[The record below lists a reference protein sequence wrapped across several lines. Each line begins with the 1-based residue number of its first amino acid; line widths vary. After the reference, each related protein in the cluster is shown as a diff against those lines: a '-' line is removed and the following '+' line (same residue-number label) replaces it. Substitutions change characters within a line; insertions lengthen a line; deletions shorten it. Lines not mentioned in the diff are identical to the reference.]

1 MRRIVLT
8 IISVILLG
16 LPVSV
21 TGKTGYF
28 FTSVTDQLTSSM
40 IQSVLQDSRGQMWIA
55 TEFGL
60 NKFDGYLFTSYF
72 NNLDNKGSLCFN
84 SSTAL
89 FNDSEGRLWVGTV
102 KGLDRYDPAT
112 DSFIHYP
119 ADADQQPRVNCI
131 MQLHDGR
138 LLVGTAGYGL
148 MVVDHEEHKLKPM
161 PAGMTINEEEGYWVR
176 MTEDSHGNLWKSG
189 IGKVVTVKNLKTDSK
204 PRVLVSSKGIVMDFV
219 ERDGEMYVVC
229 QRGIMAYRNG
239 TLVDAGIGMSEIG
252 DRELL
257 LNAGFLDSN
266 GNIYIGTRGNGLF
279 RIRPGSRRLERVVFR
294 SQQIDLDKAKIVS
307 ITEDD
312 NHNLWVGCQSKGL
325 VVIPAQQPQFE
336 SFSFAMQNRR
346 FGTSVSSVCEGDDGI
361 VWCTVQGNGV
371 FGFDAEGTVVANPK
385 CPPDVEF
392 IYRDRN
398 RNYWLGTDDA
408 LYRYNPLTGSAES
421 VFTYDCDRMKDMTVD
436 KFGNVYVSTFAEG
449 LCIRHAATGRW
460 TNYNFSKRDPKKG
473 YIGNNWVMSLM
484 PDSRGYVWIATS
496 SGVSVYDPRTD
507 SFHSQGWHKLLNGV
521 MCLSLCETR
530 DGDILIGT
538 NYGLYQ
544 YDRKTKN
551 VGLFKGGELLE
562 GKSVAYIVQDNSG
575 DIWCATS
582 FGIWQWKA
590 SKQKFISYVNGN
602 GLVQKEYVNCV
613 GLHTYSDKIYF
624 ATNNGITAF
633 RPSEVVNIASHVDSL
648 RLTAF
653 LLGSVP
659 VNTTTLSNGSQVTD
673 TEVMFSRHFT
683 ISYMDNTFSMCFSQL
698 NICNSE
704 NIVLEYRL
712 NGSNVWTRNR
722 EGNNTITFNHLQP
735 GYYTIEVRALS
746 YGAYSP
752 VTKFTVTVLAPWYR
766 STVAILLYI
775 LAALLLACYVFMTYA
790 RRRREQLDE
799 EKMKF
804 LINATH
810 DIRSPLTLIL
820 SPLRKLQKCQLGD
833 EVQTELT
840 TIERNV
846 QRILTLVN
854 QILDVRKIDK
864 HQMHLKCRE
873 TDMVK
878 FVSGVFKMYE
888 YMAKERGITY
898 HFNHRMEHLPV
909 WVDTVNFDKVVS
921 NLLSNAFKYTSD
933 GGKIEV
939 NVIDGDGKWA
949 VVEVVDNGVGLGADG
964 GKRIFDR
971 FYQGENTRREG
982 VVGTGIGLNLCKMV
996 VDMHHGIITAENRK
1010 DTKGSIFTVKIPLGT
1025 AHLSAEE
1032 MESVVVKPAKKPAG
1046 EKNQPLKT
1054 TWRVL
1059 VVDDDEEIGQYVSS
1073 ELSRFYRFG
1082 ICRNGRDAIK
1092 ELLSNPYDVVV
1103 SDVMMPEMDGF
1114 SLLRLIK
1121 TNVNLNH
1128 IPVIMLTSKSEVGN
1142 RLEGLEKGADAYMTK
1157 PFDIE
1162 ELRGTIDN
1170 LMAKALLLK
1179 GKYSGMQQQ
1188 KDKVQDVAVKGN
1200 DEALMDRIMK
1210 VINKNMG
1217 NSDFNVDM
1225 LSEEVGISR
1234 AQLHRKMKEL
1244 TGIPASEFLRNIR
1257 LEQAARLLRERR
1269 INVTQVA
1276 YAVGFSNLAHFSTVF
1291 RKHFG
1296 MSPTE
1301 YTERNAEEN

>member
-1 MRRIVLT
+1 MA
-8 IISVILLG
+8 LLG

-21 TGKTGYF
+21 SGKTGYF

-40 IQSVLQDSRGQMWIA
+40 IQNVLQDSRGQMWIA

-60 NKFDGYLFTSYF
+60 NRFDGYLFTSYF

-84 SSTAL
+84 SATTL

-119 ADADQQPRVNCI
+119 SGTDQQPRVNCI
-131 MQLHDGR
+131 MQLRDGR

-148 MVVDHEEHKLKPM
+148 MVADHEEQKLLPVT
-161 PAGMTINEEEGYWVR
+161 GLTIPDEDGYWVR
-176 MTEDSHGNLWKSG
+176 MMEDSQGNLWKSG
-189 IGKVVTVKNLKTDSK
+189 IGKVVTVKNLKKDSA
-204 PRVLVSSKGIVMDFV
+204 PRKLVSSKGIVMDFI
-219 ERDGEMYVVC
+219 ERDGEIYLVC
-229 QRGIMAYRNG
+229 QRGILAYRDG
-239 TLVDAGIGMSEIG
+239 ALTDAGIDMSEFG
-252 DRELL
+252 NHELL
-257 LNAGFLDSN
+257 LNKGFIDSK
-266 GNIYIGTRGNGLF
+266 GAIYIGTRGNGLF
-279 RIRPGSRRLERVVFR
+279 RIKPGGKRLERVTFQ
-294 SQQIDLDKAKIVS
+294 SLQIDLDKAKIVS
-307 ITEDD
+307 IAED
-312 NHNLWVGCQSKGL
+312 NHHNLWVGCQSKGL

-361 VWCTVQGNGV
+361 IWCTVQGNGV
-371 FGFDAEGTVVANPK
+371 FGFDAEGTVVAHPK
-385 CPPDVEF
+385 CPADVEF
-392 IYRDRN
+392 IYRDCN
-398 RNYWLGTDDA
+398 RDYWLGTDNV
-408 LYRYNPLTGSAES
+408 LYRYNPLTGNAES
-421 VFTYDCDRMKDMTVD
+421 VFTYDCDRMNDMTVD
-436 KFGNVYVSTFAEG
+436 KYGNIYVSTFADG
-449 LCIRHAATGRW
+449 LCIRHASTGKW
-460 TNYNFSKRDPKKG
+460 KNYNFSKRDSKKG

-484 PDSRGYVWIATS
+484 PDSHGYVWIATS

-507 SFHSQGWHKLLNGV
+507 GFNSQGWHKLLNGV

-530 DGDILIGT
+530 EGNILIGT
-538 NYGLYQ
+538 NCGLYL
-544 YDRKTKN
+544 YDRKTKKA
-551 VGLFKGGELLE
+551 GLFEGGELLE

-582 FGIWQWKA
+582 FGIWQWQA
-590 SKQKFISYVNGN
+590 SKRQFISYVSGN
-602 GLVQKEYVNCV
+602 GLAQKEYVNCV
-613 GLHTYSDKIYF
+613 GLHTGSDMIYF

-633 RPSEVVNIASHVDSL
+633 LPADVRNTAAHVDSL
-648 RLTAF
+648 QLTAF
-653 LLGSVP
+653 QLGSVP

-698 NICNSE
+698 NFCNPE
-704 NIVLEYRL
+704 NIVIEYRL

-735 GYYTIEVRALS
+735 GYYTIDVRALS
-746 YGAYSP
+746 YGSYSP
-752 VTKFTVTVLAPWYR
+752 VTTLTVTVLPPWYR
-766 STVAILLYI
+766 STVAFLFFII
-775 LAALLLACYVFMTYA
+775 TVLLLACYIFMTYA

-820 SPLRKLQKCQLGD
+820 SPLHKLQKRELGED
-833 EVQTELT
+833 VSHELT

-864 HQMHLKCRE
+864 QQMHLKCRE
-873 TDMVK
+873 VDMVR
-878 FVSGVFKMYE
+878 FVNGVFKMYE
-888 YMAKERGITY
+888 YMAKDRGITY
-898 HFNHRMEHLPV
+898 HFNHRMERLPV

-921 NLLSNAFKYTSD
+921 NLLSNAFKYTPD

-939 NVIDGDGKWA
+939 NVVDGDGKWA
-949 VVEVVDNGVGLGADG
+949 VIEVIDNGIGLGADG

-982 VVGTGIGLNLCKMV
+982 VAGTGIGLNLCKMV

-1010 DTKGSIFTVKIPLGT
+1010 DTQGSVFTVKVPLGT

-1032 MESVVVKPAKKPAG
+1032 MERAPARPAKKPTG
-1046 EKNQPLKT
+1046 EKSQTQKC

-1059 VVDDDEEIGQYVSS
+1059 VVDDDEEIGQYICS
-1073 ELSRFYRFG
+1073 ELAHFYRFG
-1082 ICRNGRDAIK
+1082 VCRNGRDAIK

-1114 SLLRLIK
+1114 SLLRLVK

-1128 IPVIMLTSKSEVGN
+1128 IPVILLTSKNDVGN

-1162 ELRGTIDN
+1162 ELHGTIDN

-1179 GKYSGMQQQ
+1179 GKFSGMQQQ
-1188 KDKVQDVAVKGN
+1188 KDKVQDVTVKGN
-1200 DEALMDRIMK
+1200 DEALMERIMK

-1225 LSEEVGISR
+1225 LAEEVGISR

-1257 LEQAARLLRERR
+1257 LEQAARLLKERR
-1269 INVTQVA
+1269 VNVTQVA

-1301 YTERNAEEN
+1301 YTERNVGESPL